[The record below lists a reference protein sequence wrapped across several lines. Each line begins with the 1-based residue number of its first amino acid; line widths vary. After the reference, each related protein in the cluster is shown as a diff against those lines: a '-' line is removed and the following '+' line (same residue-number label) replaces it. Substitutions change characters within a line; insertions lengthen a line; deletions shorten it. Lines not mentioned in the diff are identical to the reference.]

1 MRIAIIQDYL
11 RCGGTE
17 RQTIHLARLF
27 RAEGNEVGLL
37 AFRPGGA
44 LEGEVPEDVVHRA
57 LQARDTGLNWLAPGL
72 FRAIRELAPD
82 VVLCMGRMANSYAG
96 LIQLRFPDI
105 AVVGTVRTGKALPIL
120 NLWSFQ
126 LVSGVLTNT
135 TWWRD
140 ELIRRGLDPAKI
152 AVVQNGLAHAWNGR
166 RRVAARAEMRRRFEV
181 PASTVVFLNV
191 ADFRR
196 GKRQAHLIELFSS
209 LHPSWDWQ
217 LWLVGDGQ
225 QWRHCS
231 RLAGNLIEAGRV
243 RLVGYQ
249 ADPYACY
256 AASDVAVSVS
266 LEDSLPNFLVE
277 AQTLGLPVVATDY
290 RGVAEGMRDGET
302 GYLVSAG
309 DRAGFLEAVGALY
322 RLPELRRRLGWRAQ
336 RFAAEYC
343 GSTRQAQRALEVLH
357 DFHAR
362 VHLSPETAV

>member
-1 MRIAIIQDYL
+1 MRIVIIQDYL

-17 RQTIHLARLF
+17 RQGIHLARFF
-27 RAEGNEVGLL
+27 RAEGYEVGLL

-44 LEGEVPEDVVHRA
+44 LEGEVPDDVVHRV

-72 FRAIRELAPD
+72 SRAIRQMAPD

-96 LIQLRFPDI
+96 LIQLRFPEI
-105 AVVGTVRTGKALPIL
+105 TVVGTVRTGKALPAL
-120 NLWSFQ
+120 NLWSFR

-135 TWWRD
+135 TWWRNA
-140 ELIRRGLDPAKI
+140 LIARGLDPAKI
-152 AVVQNGLAHAWNGR
+152 AVVPNGLTYAWDGKGR
-166 RRVAARAEMRRRFEV
+166 ASARAEMRERFEV
-181 PASTVVFLNV
+181 RSSTVVFLNV

-209 LHPSWDWQ
+209 INPSWDWQ

-243 RLVGYQ
+243 RLVGHHN
-249 ADPYACY
+249 DPYACY
-256 AASDVAVSVS
+256 AAADVAVSAS
-266 LEDSLPNFLVE
+266 LEDSLPNFLIE

-322 RLPELRRRLGWRAQ
+322 RLPELRRRLGRRAQ
-336 RFAAEYC
+336 GFAAEHC
-343 GSTRQAQRALEVLH
+343 GSDRQAQRALEVLH

-362 VHLSPETAV
+362 IHPSPETAV

>member
-1 MRIAIIQDYL
+1 MRIAIVQDYL

-17 RQTIHLARLF
+17 RQSIHLARLF

-72 FRAIRELAPD
+72 FRAIRELAPS

-152 AVVQNGLAHAWNGR
+152 AVVQNGLAHAWNGKR
-166 RRVAARAEMRRRFEV
+166 RAAARAEMRRRFEV
-181 PASTVVFLNV
+181 SASTVVFLNV
-191 ADFRR
+191 ADFRL
-196 GKRQAHLIELFSS
+196 GKRQALLIDLFSA
-209 LHPSWDWQ
+209 LDPAWDWQ
-217 LWLVGDGQ
+217 LWLVGDGR
-225 QWRHCS
+225 QWRRCG
-231 RLAGNLIEAGRV
+231 RLAEQLIGSGRV
-243 RLVGYQ
+243 RFVGHR

-256 AASDVAVSVS
+256 AGADVAVSVS
-266 LEDSLPNFLVE
+266 VEDSLPNFLVE
-277 AQTLGLPVVATDY
+277 AQTLGLPVIAADF
-290 RGVAEGMRDGET
+290 RGVGEGMQDGKT
-302 GYLVSAG
+302 GYLIGAQ
-309 DRAGFLEAVGALY
+309 DRNGFLEAIRELY
-322 RLPELRRRLGWRAQ
+322 GRPEIRRRMGRQAQ
-336 RFAAEYC
+336 RFAAEHC
-343 GSTRQAQRALEVLH
+343 ASERQAAHALELLH
-357 DFHAR
+357 GFHAR
-362 VHLSPETAV
+362 AHPSPKTGL

>member
-1 MRIAIIQDYL
+1 MRIAIVQDYL

-27 RAEGNEVGLL
+27 QAEGNEVGLL

-44 LEGEVPEDVVHRA
+44 LEGQVPEDLVHRA

-82 VVLCMGRMANSYAG
+82 VVMCMGRMANSYAG

-152 AVVQNGLAHAWNGR
+152 AVVQNGLAHAWNGKR
-166 RRVAARAEMRRRFEV
+166 RAAARAEMRRRFEV

-196 GKRQAHLIELFSS
+196 GKRQALLIDLFSA
-209 LHPSWDWQ
+209 LDPAWDWQ
-217 LWLVGDGQ
+217 LWLAGDGRE
-225 QWRHCS
+225 WRRCGW
-231 RLAGNLIEAGRV
+231 LAEQLIDSGRV
-243 RLVGYQ
+243 RLIGHR
-249 ADPYACY
+249 ADPYECY
-256 AASDVAVSVS
+256 AGADVAVSAS

-277 AQTLGLPVVATDY
+277 AQTLGLPVIAADI
-290 RGVAEGMRDGET
+290 RGVGEGMRDGKT
-302 GYLVSAG
+302 GYLIGAQ
-309 DRAGFLEAVGALY
+309 DRDGFLEAIRELY
-322 RLPELRRRLGWRAQ
+322 RRPEIRRRMGRQAR
-336 RFAAEYC
+336 RFAAEHYA
-343 GSTRQAQRALEVLH
+343 SERQAARTLELLH
-357 DFHAR
+357 GFHAR
-362 VHLSPETAV
+362 AHPSPETGL

>member
-152 AVVQNGLAHAWNGR
+152 AVVRNGLAHAWNGK

-217 LWLVGDGQ
+217 LWLAGDGREWQ
-225 QWRHCS
+225 RCFRRAS
-231 RLAGNLIEAGRV
+231 SLIDSGHV
-243 RLVGYQ
+243 RFVGHR

-256 AASDVAVSVS
+256 AGADVAVSASV
-266 LEDSLPNFLVE
+266 EDSLPNFLVE
-277 AQTLGLPVVATDY
+277 AQTLGLPVIATDF
-290 RGVAEGMRDGET
+290 RGVGEGMRDGKT
-302 GYLVSAG
+302 GYLIRAQ
-309 DRAGFLEAVGALY
+309 DRDGFLEAIRELY
-322 RLPELRRRLGWRAQ
+322 RHPKIRRRMGRQARA
-336 RFAAEYC
+336 FAAENC
-343 GSTRQAQRALEVLH
+343 ASGRQASKTLDVLRVFYAKAHWSLEL
-357 DFHAR
+357 
-362 VHLSPETAV
+362 